1 MREYRQTDGQ
11 TLRKQ
16 RARYATHKNAPKNEG
31 SEYRE
36 INFFGTPFC
45 MYSLIQSYPV
55 IGFDRPAGLQQ
66 VEAPRISRHMN
77 VVRVSALGNIPGA
90 DIR

>member
-66 VEAPRISRHMN
+66 VEAPRISRQAHECGKI
-77 VVRVSALGNIPGA
+77 VSS
-90 DIR
+90 RKYTWC